1 MKKTLKSISV
11 ISALLVCVM
20 VFSGCS
26 KKNLI
31 NTYDK
36 TYAVYTSSS
45 EDFYKTGGTFEKM
58 VAEGKVNLYINPDVY
73 MVTGQTAPTKSDN
86 ETAIL
91 EAMRTAMEAYG
102 YTIVPTEEEAD
113 LVIKATNFKLWY
125 SGIIWTPGANIDPY
139 FQFWGGY
146 YPWMPVYY
154 ISVGTNKLLVEL
166 VEATSLRK
174 FRDWYQNT
182 WKPANPG
189 KYPSS
194 GNVPSEYKP
203 IVPWVG
209 NITGE
214 LEDKKANDDQRL
226 LNRVPSIFSQ
236 SLYLDVDKYL

>member
-1 MKKTLKSISV
+1 MKKTIKSISV
-11 ISALLVCVM
+11 MMALLSFVM

-36 TYAVYTSSS
+36 TYAVYTSGS
-45 EDFYKTGGTFEKM
+45 EDFYKAGGTFESM
-58 VAEGKVNLYINPDVY
+58 VAQGKTKLYINPDVY
-73 MVTGQTAPTKSDN
+73 LVTGQAAPTKSDN

-91 EAMRTAMEAYG
+91 EAIRTAMTNYG
-102 YTIVPTEEEAD
+102 YTIVPFEDEAD

-125 SGIIWTPGANIDPY
+125 SGIIWSPGTYIDPY
-139 FQFWGGY
+139 YEFWGGY

-189 KYPSS
+189 KYPTI

-203 IVPWVG
+203 IVTWTG

-214 LEDKKANDDQRL
+214 LEDKKTNDDTRL
-226 LNRVPSIFSQ
+226 LNRVPSLFSQ
-236 SLYLDVDKYL
+236 SLYLDTDLYL